1 LAAAAVLV
9 AVQFQ
14 YLAESFLTLGL
25 VWVVLEAREG
35 LVVRSALTARLRLV
49 HQPTLV
55 IACLQFQALSPQLAT
70 LFISLQ

>member
-1 LAAAAVLV
+1 M

-35 LVVRSALTARLRLV
+35 LVVRLALTARLRLV
-49 HQPTLV
+49 HHLV